1 MDDPLARGNGHGNA
15 GRAAGRDP
23 VGPAHDL
30 SYPDGSPRIRDLI
43 MDLLDEAHAAL
54 STQDLA
60 ALLLAVRRMTGPANG
75 LLPTPASAPRAS
87 LGRAPAGYLGPIT
100 RALAAGSGMDGV
112 AGWLEAY
119 LDDVAA
125 RPRGSALPKAA

>member
-1 MDDPLARGNGHGNA
+1 MDDPLGRGNGHGNGGRSA
-15 GRAAGRDP
+15 GVDP

-30 SYPDGSPRIRDLI
+30 SYPHAAPCIRDVI
-43 MDLLDEAHAAL
+43 VDMLDDAHASL
-54 STQDLA
+54 STQELA

-75 LLPTPASAPRAS
+75 LLPSPAGAPP
-87 LGRAPAGYLGPIT
+87 LGPGAAGYLGSIT
-100 RALAAGSGMDGV
+100 RALAAGPGLDGIG
-112 AGWLEAY
+112 AWLEAY